1 MNSGNAVLSHSSLIP
16 FETVYEKRGGLLWP
30 IARKK
35 NLKNLISLRSAAVV
49 SIFIRTLIGPRLQI
63 SR

>member
-1 MNSGNAVLSHSSLIP
+1 MNTGNAVSSHSSLIP

-35 NLKNLISLRSAAVV
+35 NLKNLISLRSAANV
-49 SIFIRTLIGPRLQI
+49 SMFIRKLIGPRLQI